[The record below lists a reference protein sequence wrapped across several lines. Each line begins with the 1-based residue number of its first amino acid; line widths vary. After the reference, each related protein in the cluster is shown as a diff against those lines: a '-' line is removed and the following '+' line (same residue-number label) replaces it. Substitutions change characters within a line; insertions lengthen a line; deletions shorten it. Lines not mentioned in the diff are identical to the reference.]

1 MENLFCHKKKSKL
14 NLSKKK
20 KKERKIKNFRAETV
34 KLKIEIYNG
43 MIAGSS
49 KIPVEIILLNRLP
62 RGKREE
68 TKVTIIRNEGGNA
81 VIEPVD
87 INSNIRRY

>member
-1 MENLFCHKKKSKL
+1 M
-14 NLSKKK
+14 
-20 KKERKIKNFRAETV
+20 

-49 KIPVEIILLNRLP
+49 KTPVEIILLTRLP

-87 INSNIRRY
+87 IKQYYKDILRQHYVYKFRPIP

>member
-1 MENLFCHKKKSKL
+1 M
-14 NLSKKK
+14 
-20 KKERKIKNFRAETV
+20 